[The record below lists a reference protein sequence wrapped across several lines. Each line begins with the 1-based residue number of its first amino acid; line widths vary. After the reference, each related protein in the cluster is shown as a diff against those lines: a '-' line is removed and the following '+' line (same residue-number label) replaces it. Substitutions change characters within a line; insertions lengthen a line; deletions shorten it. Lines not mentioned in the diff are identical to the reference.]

1 MTFDLKLNRAWEFL
15 DELEPRQRIAIAVGI
30 PLLLGVAYWF
40 FVVNPRVLRA
50 SGQRFLF
57 DELLEERNR
66 KVSETARLGER
77 KRQVDDLDTQL
88 RLAVTRLPDQKEI
101 PDLLSSISN
110 LARDSG
116 LDILAFRQKPETY
129 QDFYAEVPVD
139 MVVRGTFPQL
149 TGFVDDVGRLDRIVN
164 VSDIT
169 IKEPK
174 VQDELIVLQ
183 ASLQITTFRFLSDE
197 ERQRLIKEKK
207 IKGDAK

>member
-1 MTFDLKLNRAWEFL
+1 MTLDLNLNRAWQFL

-30 PLLLGVAYWF
+30 PLMIAVAYWF
-40 FVVNPRVLRA
+40 FVVNPRLLRA
-50 SGQRFLF
+50 SGQRFLV

-66 KVSETARLGER
+66 KVSETARLNER

-116 LDILAFRQKPETY
+116 LDILAFRAKPETY

-164 VSDIT
+164 ASDIT

-174 VQDELIVLQ
+174 VVDEAIILQ

>member
-1 MTFDLKLNRAWEFL
+1 MTLNLSMNRVWEVL
-15 DELEPRQRIAIAVGI
+15 DELEPRQRIALAVGI
-30 PLLLGVAYWF
+30 PLALAVAYWF
-40 FVVNPRVLRA
+40 FVVNPRLLRA
-50 SGQRFLF
+50 SGQRFLV

-66 KVSETARLGER
+66 KVSETARLNER

-139 MVVRGTFPQL
+139 MVVRGTFPQV
-149 TGFVDDVGRLDRIVN
+149 TAFVDDVGRLDRIVN
-164 VSDIT
+164 ASDIT

-174 VQDELIVLQ
+174 VADEAIVLQ

>member
-1 MTFDLKLNRAWEFL
+1 MTLNLSMNRVWEVL
-15 DELEPRQRIAIAVGI
+15 DELEPRQRIALAVGI
-30 PLLLGVAYWF
+30 PLALAVAYWF
-40 FVVNPRVLRA
+40 FVVNPRLLRA
-50 SGQRFLF
+50 SGQRFLV

-66 KVSETARLGER
+66 KVSETARLNER

-139 MVVRGTFPQL
+139 MVVRGTFPQV
-149 TGFVDDVGRLDRIVN
+149 TAFVDDVGRLDRIVN
-164 VSDIT
+164 ASDIT

-174 VQDELIVLQ
+174 VVDEAIVLQ

>member
-50 SGQRFLF
+50 SWQRFLV

-101 PDLLSSISN
+101 PDLLSSISS

>member
-1 MTFDLKLNRAWEFL
+1 VSFDLGLDRIWKFL
-15 DELEPRQRIAIAVGI
+15 DEMESRQRIAIAIGL
-30 PLLLGVAYWF
+30 PLLFAVGYWY

-50 SGQRFLF
+50 SGQRFLV

-66 KVSETARLGER
+66 KVSETARLSER
-77 KRQVDDLDTQL
+77 RRQVDDLDTQL

-110 LARDSG
+110 LARDAG

-139 MVVRGTFPQL
+139 MVVRGTYPQL

-164 VSDIT
+164 ASDIT

-174 VQDELIVLQ
+174 VLDDTIVLQ
-183 ASLQITTFRFLSDE
+183 AALQITTFRFLSDE

>member
-50 SGQRFLF
+50 SGQRFLV

>member
-1 MTFDLKLNRAWEFL
+1 MTLNLRMNRVWEVL
-15 DELEPRQRIAIAVGI
+15 DELEPRQRIALAVGI
-30 PLLLGVAYWF
+30 PLALAVAYWF
-40 FVVNPRVLRA
+40 FVVNPRLLRA
-50 SGQRFLF
+50 SGQRFLV

-66 KVSETARLGER
+66 KVSETARLNER

-139 MVVRGTFPQL
+139 MVVRGTFPQV
-149 TGFVDDVGRLDRIVN
+149 TAFVDDVGRLDRIVN
-164 VSDIT
+164 ASDIT

-174 VQDELIVLQ
+174 VVDEAIVLQ

>member
-1 MTFDLKLNRAWEFL
+1 MTLNLSMNRVWEVL
-15 DELEPRQRIAIAVGI
+15 DELEPRQRIALAVGI
-30 PLLLGVAYWF
+30 PLALAVAYWF
-40 FVVNPRVLRA
+40 FVVNPRLLRA
-50 SGQRFLF
+50 SGQRFLV

-66 KVSETARLGER
+66 KVSETARLNER

-110 LARDSG
+110 LARDAG

-139 MVVRGTFPQL
+139 MMVRGTFPQL

-164 VSDIT
+164 ASDIT

-174 VQDELIVLQ
+174 VLDEAIVLQ

>member
-1 MTFDLKLNRAWEFL
+1 MTFDLNLTRAWEFL
-15 DELEPRQRIAIAVGI
+15 DELEPRQRIALALGL
-30 PLLLGVAYWF
+30 PLAFAVAYWF
-40 FVVNPRVLRA
+40 FVVNPRLLRA
-50 SGQRFLF
+50 SGQRFLV

-66 KVSETARLGER
+66 KVSETARLNER

-110 LARDSG
+110 LARDAG

-139 MVVRGTFPQL
+139 MMVRGTFPQL

-164 VSDIT
+164 ASDIT

-174 VQDELIVLQ
+174 VLDEAIVLQ

>member
-1 MTFDLKLNRAWEFL
+1 MTLNLSMNRVWEVL
-15 DELEPRQRIAIAVGI
+15 DELEPRQRIALAVGI
-30 PLLLGVAYWF
+30 PLALAVAYWF
-40 FVVNPRVLRA
+40 FVVNPRLLRA
-50 SGQRFLF
+50 SGQRFLV

-66 KVSETARLGER
+66 KVSETARLNER

-139 MVVRGTFPQL
+139 MMVRGTFPQL

-164 VSDIT
+164 ASDIT

-174 VQDELIVLQ
+174 VVDEAIVLQ